1 MERDI
6 YTKLVGKISRVAEKV
21 NALSEGST
29 EALEEITRPA
39 RADVSVLEYAI
50 GLTEGIHF
58 YTTNQNT
65 EGNPTESSYAFI
77 IYRASTGITI
87 IGICLAGRAMYI
99 NASSNDGTSYGG
111 WKQFSMEA

>member
-6 YTKLVGKISRVAEKV
+6 YLKLVGKLHSVAEKV
-21 NALSEGST
+21 NALFEDNT
-29 EALEEITRPA
+29 EAFEEITRPT
-39 RADVSVLEYAI
+39 RADVSVLEYAV

-77 IYRASTGITI
+77 IYKASTGITI
-87 IGICLAGRAMYI
+87 LGICLAGRAMYI
-99 NASSNDGTSYGG
+99 NASNNNGSTYNG
-111 WKQFSMEA
+111 WKQFSMET